1 MKKTRFFV
9 TLLCLAIA
17 STMAIAESYT
27 SFLTSERGFT
37 EVTSTDGIIA
47 SADYY
52 YILTAAENTELFVG
66 IGIYEGKPDW
76 ASMESKALRYRSANT
91 DPVLDLSNF
100 FTIEKSGGYI
110 GLRNVVYAS
119 DLFQTHDGAGYMY
132 VNTFTDKNLDE
143 WSYLTP
149 TYQNGY
155 WLFESGKYPM
165 SSGNWACGYLGPW
178 NKNVAAGEPIA
189 LNRRNETGDEAGHY
203 HLYRIAKAKLMSE
216 WSQLW
221 QAASATNVMDVTWMV
236 ANPSFETGDV
246 RGWTYV
252 AYNGEGG
259 VILPEGYNDFGAFDH
274 YPMTNKDGQYLLNAY
289 QWWCTSMSISQTVLG
304 LPSGEYELSG
314 VVCTWEGRE
323 VTFSGNQTTVTTT
336 GINDATGIPV
346 SMNIA
351 IGNNKRLTISAGST
365 GQWWVNG
372 HEGETQTFF
381 KLDNVQLKCKG
392 LYLNAIAQPLPNDN
406 TTLLLPNVWYYYDV
420 DYPCEHWLIG
430 HLDGMVYSTD
440 GDKLIANVSTS
451 DAAQQV
457 TLPKGRVYFKTSS
470 NDATLIVKPCREML
484 ESEEFTAVALNVDGL
499 PQKVATI
506 SLNPDGPG
514 SDGTKKISRYLA
526 SKGYDFI
533 GCSEDFNYHGSLM
546 QSLEDNYYCGT
557 HRGSLSIW
565 ELSIPFD
572 TDGLELLWKKS
583 TCSASNESWT
593 RWTDRTDTD
602 GNQYVKKGYRH
613 YDMTIGGNTFDVY
626 VLHMDA
632 GEATNSREGQWRQ
645 LAAAINGAV
654 QSRPKLIIGDTNSR
668 WTREDIKAN
677 FMDLLNSNLTAS
689 DAWVEFCRDG
699 VYPTTDMGDLTNQ
712 DDPTNYSN
720 YEVVD
725 KIIYINPT
733 AANTLQ
739 LIPQSFRIEQDY
751 TYGTVDGTND
761 TKPLG
766 DHRPVVVAFKLIK
779 SDELIDYYDV
789 TIGDAKFAT
798 LSLPWN
804 ATIPSGVTAYTSDC
818 YHADNHQIDLQEVNE
833 VIPAGTGVILYS
845 DTPDT
850 YRFYYNSS
858 NVDKITENIL
868 KGTECGRLESTDRD
882 NDYTYYVLAN
892 KAKGVGM
899 YRLGN
904 NTAIPQYRAYL
915 KLSSYDAN
923 PNNMP
928 VEHVRFFANHDEDW
942 VSEDGGFI
950 DAINRTSTDEST
962 IINIHAPNGIR
973 LDKIQKGVNIVRM
986 RNGVT
991 KKIIK

>member
-1 MKKTRFFV
+1 
-9 TLLCLAIA
+9 
-17 STMAIAESYT
+17 
-27 SFLTSERGFT
+27 
-37 EVTSTDGIIA
+37 
-47 SADYY
+47 
-52 YILTAAENTELFVG
+52 
-66 IGIYEGKPDW
+66 
-76 ASMESKALRYRSANT
+76 
-91 DPVLDLSNF
+91 
-100 FTIEKSGGYI
+100 
-110 GLRNVVYAS
+110 
-119 DLFQTHDGAGYMY
+119 
-132 VNTFTDKNLDE
+132 KNLDE

-203 HLYRIAKAKLMSE
+203 RLYRIAKAKLMSE

-259 VILPEGYNDFGAFDH
+259 VILPEKYNDFGAFDH

-365 GQWWVNG
+365 GQWWVDG
-372 HEGETQTFF
+372 HNGETQTFF

-430 HLDGMVYSTD
+430 NLDGMVYSTD

-689 DAWVEFCRDG
+689 DAWVEF
-699 VYPTTDMGDLTNQ
+699 
-712 DDPTNYSN
+712 
-720 YEVVD
+720 
-725 KIIYINPT
+725 
-733 AANTLQ
+733 
-739 LIPQSFRIEQDY
+739 
-751 TYGTVDGTND
+751 
-761 TKPLG
+761 
-766 DHRPVVVAFKLIK
+766 
-779 SDELIDYYDV
+779 
-789 TIGDAKFAT
+789 
-798 LSLPWN
+798 
-804 ATIPSGVTAYTSDC
+804 
-818 YHADNHQIDLQEVNE
+818 
-833 VIPAGTGVILYS
+833 
-845 DTPDT
+845 
-850 YRFYYNSS
+850 
-858 NVDKITENIL
+858 
-868 KGTECGRLESTDRD
+868 
-882 NDYTYYVLAN
+882 
-892 KAKGVGM
+892 
-899 YRLGN
+899 
-904 NTAIPQYRAYL
+904 
-915 KLSSYDAN
+915 
-923 PNNMP
+923 
-928 VEHVRFFANHDEDW
+928 
-942 VSEDGGFI
+942 
-950 DAINRTSTDEST
+950 
-962 IINIHAPNGIR
+962 
-973 LDKIQKGVNIVRM
+973 
-986 RNGVT
+986 
-991 KKIIK
+991 

>member
-1 MKKTRFFV
+1 
-9 TLLCLAIA
+9 
-17 STMAIAESYT
+17 
-27 SFLTSERGFT
+27 
-37 EVTSTDGIIA
+37 
-47 SADYY
+47 
-52 YILTAAENTELFVG
+52 
-66 IGIYEGKPDW
+66 
-76 ASMESKALRYRSANT
+76 
-91 DPVLDLSNF
+91 
-100 FTIEKSGGYI
+100 
-110 GLRNVVYAS
+110 
-119 DLFQTHDGAGYMY
+119 
-132 VNTFTDKNLDE
+132 
-143 WSYLTP
+143 
-149 TYQNGY
+149 
-155 WLFESGKYPM
+155 
-165 SSGNWACGYLGPW
+165 
-178 NKNVAAGEPIA
+178 
-189 LNRRNETGDEAGHY
+189 
-203 HLYRIAKAKLMSE
+203 
-216 WSQLW
+216 
-221 QAASATNVMDVTWMV
+221 
-236 ANPSFETGDV
+236 
-246 RGWTYV
+246 
-252 AYNGEGG
+252 
-259 VILPEGYNDFGAFDH
+259 
-274 YPMTNKDGQYLLNAY
+274 
-289 QWWCTSMSISQTVLG
+289 
-304 LPSGEYELSG
+304 
-314 VVCTWEGRE
+314 
-323 VTFSGNQTTVTTT
+323 
-336 GINDATGIPV
+336 
-346 SMNIA
+346 
-351 IGNNKRLTISAGST
+351 
-365 GQWWVNG
+365 
-372 HEGETQTFF
+372 
-381 KLDNVQLKCKG
+381 
-392 LYLNAIAQPLPNDN
+392 
-406 TTLLLPNVWYYYDV
+406 
-420 DYPCEHWLIG
+420 
-430 HLDGMVYSTD
+430 
-440 GDKLIANVSTS
+440 STS

-766 DHRPVVVAFKLIK
+766 DHRPVVVAFKLVQ
-779 SDELIDYYDV
+779 SDALIDYYDV
-789 TIGDAKFAT
+789 TISEAKYAT

-950 DAINRTSTDEST
+950 DAINRTSTDESA

>member
-119 DLFQTHDGAGYMY
+119 DLFQTHDNAGYMY
-132 VNTFTDKNLDE
+132 VNTFTDKNLDV

-246 RGWTYV
+246 RGWTYA
-252 AYNGEGG
+252 AYNGEN
-259 VILPEGYNDFGAFDH
+259 VIAPEEYSDFGAKD
-274 YPMTNKDGQYLLNAY
+274 YGMTNKDGQYLLNAY

-336 GINDATGIPV
+336 GINDETGIPV

-365 GQWWVNG
+365 GQWWVDG
-372 HEGETQTFF
+372 HNGETRTFF

-430 HLDGMVYSTD
+430 NLDGMVYSTD

-499 PQKVATI
+499 P
-506 SLNPDGPG
+506 SLINNDGPG
-514 SDGTKKISRYLA
+514 SSGTKLISSYLEN
-526 SKGYDFI
+526 KKYGII
-533 GCSEDFNYHGSLM
+533 GISEDFEYHNQLISNM
-546 QSLEDNYYCGT
+546 SSYNWGT
-557 HRGSLSIW
+557 YRGSVNVFNL
-565 ELSIPFD
+565 LTPAN
-572 TDGLELLWKKS
+572 TDGLEFAWNKNKV
-583 TCSASNESWT
+583 TVSNEICTQWNHSEAG
-593 RWTDRTDTD
+593 D
-602 GNQYVKKGYRH
+602 GNQYIKKGFRH
-613 YDMTIGGNTFDVY
+613 YNMTIGGNTFDVY

-632 GEATNSREGQWRQ
+632 GDVTSSREQQWRQ

-751 TYGTVDGTND
+751 TYGTVDGTANN
-761 TKPLG
+761 TPLG
-766 DHRPVVVAFKLIK
+766 DHRPVVVAFKMVQ
-779 SDELIDYYDV
+779 SGELIDYYDV
-789 TIGDAKFAT
+789 TIGDAKYAT

-950 DAINRTSTDEST
+950 DAINRTSTDEGA

>member
-1 MKKTRFFV
+1 
-9 TLLCLAIA
+9 
-17 STMAIAESYT
+17 
-27 SFLTSERGFT
+27 
-37 EVTSTDGIIA
+37 
-47 SADYY
+47 
-52 YILTAAENTELFVG
+52 
-66 IGIYEGKPDW
+66 
-76 ASMESKALRYRSANT
+76 
-91 DPVLDLSNF
+91 
-100 FTIEKSGGYI
+100 
-110 GLRNVVYAS
+110 
-119 DLFQTHDGAGYMY
+119 
-132 VNTFTDKNLDE
+132 
-143 WSYLTP
+143 
-149 TYQNGY
+149 
-155 WLFESGKYPM
+155 
-165 SSGNWACGYLGPW
+165 
-178 NKNVAAGEPIA
+178 
-189 LNRRNETGDEAGHY
+189 
-203 HLYRIAKAKLMSE
+203 
-216 WSQLW
+216 
-221 QAASATNVMDVTWMV
+221 
-236 ANPSFETGDV
+236 
-246 RGWTYV
+246 
-252 AYNGEGG
+252 
-259 VILPEGYNDFGAFDH
+259 
-274 YPMTNKDGQYLLNAY
+274 
-289 QWWCTSMSISQTVLG
+289 
-304 LPSGEYELSG
+304 
-314 VVCTWEGRE
+314 
-323 VTFSGNQTTVTTT
+323 
-336 GINDATGIPV
+336 
-346 SMNIA
+346 
-351 IGNNKRLTISAGST
+351 
-365 GQWWVNG
+365 
-372 HEGETQTFF
+372 
-381 KLDNVQLKCKG
+381 
-392 LYLNAIAQPLPNDN
+392 
-406 TTLLLPNVWYYYDV
+406 
-420 DYPCEHWLIG
+420 
-430 HLDGMVYSTD
+430 
-440 GDKLIANVSTS
+440 
-451 DAAQQV
+451 
-457 TLPKGRVYFKTSS
+457 FKTSS

-499 PQKVATI
+499 PQRVATI

-593 RWTDRTDTD
+593 RWNDRTDTD

-689 DAWVEFCRDG
+689 DVWVEFCRDG

-766 DHRPVVVAFKLIK
+766 DHRPVVVAFKMVQ

-789 TIGDAKFAT
+789 TIGDAKYAT

-950 DAINRTSTDEST
+950 DAINRTSTDEGA
-962 IINIHAPNGIR
+962 IINI
-973 LDKIQKGVNIVRM
+973 
-986 RNGVT
+986 
-991 KKIIK
+991 

>member
-119 DLFQTHDGAGYMY
+119 DLFQTHDNAGYMY

-203 HLYRIAKAKLMSE
+203 RLYRIAKAKLMSE

-246 RGWTYV
+246 RGWTYA
-252 AYNGEGG
+252 AYNSEN
-259 VILPEGYNDFGAFDH
+259 VIAPEEYNDFGAKD
-274 YPMTNKDGQYLLNAY
+274 YGMTNKDGQYLLNAY

-430 HLDGMVYSTD
+430 NLDGMVYSTD

-499 PQKVATI
+499 P
-506 SLNPDGPG
+506 SLINKDGPG
-514 SDGTKKISRYLA
+514 SSGTKLISSYLEN
-526 SKGYDFI
+526 KKYDII
-533 GCSEDFNYHGSLM
+533 GISEDFDYHNQLISNM
-546 QSLEDNYYCGT
+546 SSYNWGT
-557 HRGSLSIW
+557 YRGSVNVLN
-565 ELSIPFD
+565 LFTPAN
-572 TDGLELLWKKS
+572 TDGLEFAWNKNNVTAL
-583 TCSASNESWT
+583 NESWT
-593 RWTDRTDTD
+593 QWSHSESGD
-602 GNQYVKKGYRH
+602 GNQYIKKGFRH
-613 YDMTIGGNTFDVY
+613 YDLTLSSGEVIDVY

-632 GEATNSREGQWRQ
+632 GDVTSSREQQWTQ
-645 LAAAINGAV
+645 MASVVNSANAN
-654 QSRPKLIIGDTNSR
+654 RPKLIIGDTNSR
-668 WTREDIKAN
+668 WTREGIKAN

-739 LIPQSFRIEQDY
+739 LVPQSFRIEQDY
-751 TYGTVDGTND
+751 TYGTVDGTAND
-761 TKPLG
+761 TPLG
-766 DHRPVVVAFKLIK
+766 DHRPVVVAFKMVQ
-779 SDELIDYYDV
+779 SGELIDYHDV
-789 TIGDAKFAT
+789 TISEAKYAT

-882 NDYTYYVLAN
+882 NDFTYYVLAN

-950 DAINRTSTDEST
+950 DAINRTSTDEGA

>member
-1 MKKTRFFV
+1 
-9 TLLCLAIA
+9 
-17 STMAIAESYT
+17 
-27 SFLTSERGFT
+27 
-37 EVTSTDGIIA
+37 
-47 SADYY
+47 
-52 YILTAAENTELFVG
+52 
-66 IGIYEGKPDW
+66 
-76 ASMESKALRYRSANT
+76 
-91 DPVLDLSNF
+91 
-100 FTIEKSGGYI
+100 
-110 GLRNVVYAS
+110 
-119 DLFQTHDGAGYMY
+119 
-132 VNTFTDKNLDE
+132 
-143 WSYLTP
+143 
-149 TYQNGY
+149 
-155 WLFESGKYPM
+155 
-165 SSGNWACGYLGPW
+165 
-178 NKNVAAGEPIA
+178 
-189 LNRRNETGDEAGHY
+189 
-203 HLYRIAKAKLMSE
+203 
-216 WSQLW
+216 
-221 QAASATNVMDVTWMV
+221 
-236 ANPSFETGDV
+236 
-246 RGWTYV
+246 
-252 AYNGEGG
+252 
-259 VILPEGYNDFGAFDH
+259 
-274 YPMTNKDGQYLLNAY
+274 
-289 QWWCTSMSISQTVLG
+289 
-304 LPSGEYELSG
+304 
-314 VVCTWEGRE
+314 
-323 VTFSGNQTTVTTT
+323 
-336 GINDATGIPV
+336 
-346 SMNIA
+346 
-351 IGNNKRLTISAGST
+351 
-365 GQWWVNG
+365 
-372 HEGETQTFF
+372 
-381 KLDNVQLKCKG
+381 
-392 LYLNAIAQPLPNDN
+392 
-406 TTLLLPNVWYYYDV
+406 
-420 DYPCEHWLIG
+420 
-430 HLDGMVYSTD
+430 
-440 GDKLIANVSTS
+440 
-451 DAAQQV
+451 
-457 TLPKGRVYFKTSS
+457 
-470 NDATLIVKPCREML
+470 ML

-751 TYGTVDGTND
+751 TYGTVDGTAND
-761 TKPLG
+761 TPLG
-766 DHRPVVVAFKLIK
+766 DHRPVVVAFKMVQ
-779 SDELIDYYDV
+779 SGELIDYYDV
-789 TIGDAKFAT
+789 TISEAKYAT

-950 DAINRTSTDEST
+950 DAINRTSTDEGA